1 MSKQFQLF
9 FETDKVNKI
18 LPKGQFRLVSFKI
31 FLFFAPQYNTMGQEV
46 SKRYAQRGVSASKE
60 DVHNAIKN
68 IDKGLFPKAF
78 CKIVPDYLT
87 NDDDYCL
94 IMHADG
100 AGTKSSLAYMYWKE
114 TGDISVWKG
123 IAQDALI
130 MNVDDLLCVGAT
142 DNIMLSSTIGRN
154 KNLISGEV
162 LSAIINGTEELISE
176 LKNFGVTIH
185 STGGETA
192 DVGDLVRTIIVDSTV
207 TARMKR
213 SNVIDNANIK
223 VGDVIVGLESF
234 GQATYEK
241 EYNGGMG
248 SNGLTSARHDVF
260 STYLAHKYPESF
272 DPSVPDDL
280 VYSGNVKLTDAVKDS
295 PIDAGKLVL
304 SPTRTYAP
312 IIKKI
317 LSEFNS
323 DTVHGMVHCSGG
335 AQTKIL
341 HFVDGFHII
350 KDNMFPIPPLFKLIQ
365 EQSKTDWKEMYQVF
379 NCGHRMELYVAPEI
393 VESIIKISKS
403 FHVDAK
409 IIGRVKASK
418 TKKLTIKSE
427 FGEFNY

>member
-1 MSKQFQLF
+1 MSQK
-9 FETDKVNKI
+9 ESN
-18 LPKGQFRLVSFKI
+18 
-31 FLFFAPQYNTMGQEV
+31 
-46 SKRYAQRGVSASKE
+46 RYAQRGVSAQKE

-68 IDKGLFPKAF
+68 VDKGLFPKAF

-87 NDDDYCL
+87 QDEEYCL

-130 MNVDDLLCVGAT
+130 MNIDDLLCVGAT
-142 DNIMLSSTIGRN
+142 DNILLSSTIGRN
-154 KNLISGEV
+154 KNLVPGEV
-162 LSAIINGTEELISE
+162 ISAIINGTEELIAE
-176 LKNFGVTIH
+176 LKEFGVEIH

-213 SNVIDNANIK
+213 SKVIDNANIK
-223 VGDVIVGLESF
+223 AGDVIVGLSSS
-234 GQATYEK
+234 GKASYEK

-260 STYLAHKYPESF
+260 SKELAKKYPESF
-272 DPSVPDDL
+272 DNSIPSEL
-280 VYSGNVKLTDAVKDS
+280 IYSGTKKLTSGVKDAEL
-295 PIDAGKLVL
+295 DAGKLVL

-317 LSEFNS
+317 LSKYSAEKI
-323 DTVHGMVHCSGG
+323 HGMVHCSGG

-341 HFVDGFHII
+341 HFIGDNLHVI
-350 KDNMFPIPPLFKLIQ
+350 KDHMFEVPPLFKLIQ
-365 EQSKTDWKEMYQVF
+365 QESKTDWKEMYQVF
-379 NCGHRMELYVAPEI
+379 NMGHRMEIYVPQEYAEEI
-393 VESIIKISKS
+393 ITISKS
-403 FHVDAK
+403 FEVDAQ
-409 IIGRVKASK
+409 IVGRVEASEE
-418 TKKLTIKSE
+418 KKLTINSE
-427 FGEFNY
+427 FGSFTY